1 MLQSK
6 KLYYGFFTAII
17 VCIQSF
23 WFYPISCNFAPF
35 IILTMIIKN
44 VIMLK
49 VYANVSLITDTIN
62 WLFLVIVCM
71 VWRKPLRTSNKYHNS
86 WLVIKYVA
94 FNCGYYYS

>member
-1 MLQSK
+1 M
-6 KLYYGFFTAII
+6 GFLLLFI

-23 WFYPISCNFAPF
+23 WFYPISCNFD
-35 IILTMIIKN
+35 ILPMIIRN

-49 VYANVSLITDTIN
+49 VYANVSLITDTIY
-62 WLFLVIVCM
+62 WILLVTVCM